1 MPMSDTIAQ
10 ALAAIRTANASL
22 NAFTA
27 LRDETSASSMAL
39 QLTGPLAGKL
49 IAVKDIFDTA
59 DLPTAYGS
67 PIYSGH
73 QPSTEAAMVGIIRR
87 AGGLVI
93 GKSVTT
99 EFAYLQPASTLN
111 PAAPGCTPG
120 GSSAGSA
127 AAVAAGLVPLALGS
141 QTGGSTIRPASYCG
155 IAGFKPSF
163 GILPAAG
170 MKCFAW
176 SLDTV
181 GLFARTVAEVSD
193 FAQAVSGQRIIAAA
207 PREPGEWTIGV
218 PADYPW
224 GETSASAQRA
234 MARATEVLRSAGA
247 RLVDCTLPSWA
258 AQAFAAHDAVQG
270 WEAARSLA
278 LEIETGL
285 DRLSPLLREYL
296 LASAEI
302 SEETYAAA
310 QAVARKARLQCCEWL
325 AGSFDVLLT
334 PSAPDEPPVGYASTG
349 ASTFNRAWTLLG
361 TPCLNVPG
369 CVGINNR
376 PMGLQ
381 LIAPPRHDGDCLA
394 AGLLL
399 ERLLRARTCK
409 PRRSNRL
416 RTPSPVMPTRSGIE
430 SLRTCRIE

>member
-1 MPMSDTIAQ
+1 MATHETLAQ
-10 ALAAIRTANASL
+10 ALAAIRAANVSL
-22 NAFTA
+22 KAFTA
-27 LRDETSASSMAL
+27 VRDDVSASSMAR

-49 IAVKDIFDTA
+49 VAVKDIFDTA
-59 DLPTAYGS
+59 DFPTSYGS

-73 QPSTEAAMVGIIRR
+73 QPSTEAAMVGIIRN
-87 AGGLVI
+87 AGALVI

-99 EFAYLQPASTLN
+99 EFAYLHPALTIN
-111 PAAPGCTPG
+111 PAAPDCTPG

-163 GILPAAG
+163 GLLPTAG

-181 GLFARTVAEVSD
+181 GLFARTVGEVSD
-193 FAQAVSGQRIIAAA
+193 FARAASGQRIMAPT
-207 PREPGEWTIGV
+207 PREPHEWTVGI
-218 PADYPW
+218 PDAYPW

-234 MARATEVLRSAGA
+234 MARGAEVLQAAGA
-247 RLVDCTLPSWA
+247 RLVPCTLPSWA
-258 AQAFAAHDAVQG
+258 ADAFTAHDTVQG
-270 WEAARSLA
+270 WEAARALA
-278 LEIETGL
+278 LEMDTSL
-285 DRLSPLLREYL
+285 DRLSALLRQYL
-296 LASAEI
+296 LACVDITDEA
-302 SEETYAAA
+302 YAVA
-310 QAVARKARLQCCEWL
+310 QAVSRQARSECREWL
-325 AGSFDVLLT
+325 AGVDVLLT
-334 PSAPDEPPVGYASTG
+334 PSAPDEPPMGHASTG

-369 CVGINNR
+369 AVGVNHR

-381 LIAPPRHDGDCLA
+381 LIAPPGHDSDCLA

-399 ERLLRARTCK
+399 ERLLRA
-409 PRRSNRL
+409 
-416 RTPSPVMPTRSGIE
+416 
-430 SLRTCRIE
+430 

>member
-1 MPMSDTIAQ
+1 MATPDSLAQ

-22 NAFTA
+22 KAFTA
-27 LRDETSASSMAL
+27 VRDDVSASGMAR

-49 IAVKDIFDTA
+49 LAVKDIFDTA
-59 DLPTAYGS
+59 DFPTAYGS

-73 QPSTEAAMVGIIRR
+73 QPSTEAAMVGIIRH
-87 AGGLVI
+87 AGALVI

-99 EFAYLQPASTLN
+99 EFAYLQPSQTLN

-163 GILPAAG
+163 GVLPTAG

-181 GLFARTVAEVSD
+181 GLFARTVAEVSE
-193 FAQAVSGQRIIAAA
+193 FARAASGQRITA
-207 PREPGEWTIGV
+207 PTVREPGGWTIGV
-218 PADYPW
+218 PDVYPW
-224 GETSASAQRA
+224 GEVSPSAQRA
-234 MARATEVLRSAGA
+234 MARATTVLQAAGA
-247 RLVDCTLPSWA
+247 RVVSCTLPPWA
-258 AQAFAAHDAVQG
+258 ADAFVAHDTVQG
-270 WEAARSLA
+270 WEAARALA
-278 LEIETGL
+278 LEVDTSLE
-285 DRLSPLLREYL
+285 RLSPLLRDYL
-296 LASAEI
+296 LASARITDEA
-302 SEETYAAA
+302 YAAA
-310 QAVARKARLQCCEWL
+310 QGVSRQARFECREWL
-325 AGSFDVLLT
+325 AGVDVLLT
-334 PSAPDEPPVGYASTG
+334 PSAPDEPPMGHASTG

-369 CVGINNR
+369 AVGVNNR

-381 LIAPPRHDGDCLA
+381 LIAPPGNDSDCLA

-399 ERLLRARTCK
+399 ERLLRAEAK
-409 PRRSNRL
+409 
-416 RTPSPVMPTRSGIE
+416 
-430 SLRTCRIE
+430 